1 MLDGVKQTLL
11 IIKMRKYEA
20 RLKQLSDD
28 PDFPLTEFE
37 MGQVKTLTPEQ
48 YKILEEYGKIQKE
61 YLAVVKESKELR
73 AK

>member
-11 IIKMRKYEA
+11 VIKMRKYEA
-20 RLKQLSDD
+20 HLRQISDD
-28 PDFPLTEFE
+28 PDFPLPVDGTKEITSKQCAMLDE
-37 MGQVKTLTPEQ
+37 
-48 YKILEEYGKIQKE
+48 YKRIQEE